1 MFKLYSRGDYRQT
14 INYLKHIDHN
24 VDISSA
30 LDKYGQMGVERLSE
44 ATPVDSGE
52 TRDSWEYDIIQTK
65 SGYKLN
71 FYNTNEHDGYHIV
84 VLIRYGHVTVDGR
97 WIEGNDFVEP
107 IITQL
112 CDELQA
118 EF

>member
-1 MFKLYSRGDYRQT
+1 MLRLSSKGDYSRT
-14 INYLKHIDHN
+14 IDYLKHIDRN
-24 VDISSA
+24 MDISSV

-44 ATPVDSGE
+44 ATPVESGE
-52 TRDSWEYDIIQTK
+52 TRDSWEYDIIKIK

-71 FYNTNEHDGYHIV
+71 FYNTNKHEGYHIV
-84 VLIRYGHVTVDGR
+84 VLLRYGHVTVNGT

-107 IITQL
+107 VMEQL
-112 CDELQA
+112 YDELQA